1 MSGVGGGLDAAP
13 TRFVFGAA
21 GDDLVR
27 SLTQL
32 TKDVERFDS
41 MIRNQRHLLERHDAG
56 GVAFDEKVIR
66 RQSRRISAGAANIV
80 TRTRGAL
87 ETLRDLPDIGEL
99 VSLETIESAH
109 GGARAEDSPAR

>member
-1 MSGVGGGLDAAP
+1 MSGVGGGLEAAP
-13 TRFVFGAA
+13 TRFVFDAA

-41 MIRNQRHLLERHDAG
+41 MIRNQRHLLQRHDAG

-87 ETLRDLPDIGEL
+87 KTLRGLSDIGEL
-99 VSLETIESAH
+99 VSLETIERRH

>member
-1 MSGVGGGLDAAP
+1 MSSVGNGLEAAP

-27 SLTQL
+27 TLAQL
-32 TKDVERFDS
+32 TRDVERFDS
-41 MIRNQRHLLERHDAG
+41 MIRNQRHLLERHEADKA
-56 GVAFDEKVIR
+56 ALDERLVR

-87 ETLRDLPDIGEL
+87 ETLRGLSDIGEL
-99 VSLETIESAH
+99 VSLETIERRH
-109 GGARAEDSPAR
+109 GGGRAEDSPAR